1 MIGYVDRS
9 LRHTSRFVLTASILA
24 VMLSACGGETMSS
37 EPTTS
42 TRAADASRTGAS
54 ASAEPGRQASF
65 DPCTALTAQFL
76 AEHQWDALPPAPKQN
91 STDGVSW
98 KGCRYVARAGYS
110 FTIQTTDGT
119 LEQVKKKFPSATD
132 VPIGSR
138 NGLRYEVRP
147 DVPGGCTVNIEMH
160 DGSLYIL
167 VDDPSGKHPR
177 KLSPCDNAT
186 DIARA
191 VAPLLPAGS

>member
-1 MIGYVDRS
+1 M
-9 LRHTSRFVLTASILA
+9 LA
-24 VMLSACGGETMSS
+24 VLVTGCGAETAPTRSATATARPDATGSGPNSAAG
-37 EPTTS
+37 PATT
-42 TRAADASRTGAS
+42 
-54 ASAEPGRQASF
+54 F
-65 DPCTALTAQFL
+65 DPCNALTAQFL

-91 STDGVSW
+91 STGGISW

-110 FTIQTTDGT
+110 FTIQTTNGT
-119 LEQVKKKFPSATD
+119 LDQVKEKFPAATGIP
-132 VPIGSR
+132 VGSR
-138 NGLRYEVRP
+138 DALRYEARP
-147 DVPGGCTVNIEMH
+147 DVPGGCTVNVELYN
-160 DGSLYIL
+160 GSLYIL

>member
-1 MIGYVDRS
+1 M
-9 LRHTSRFVLTASILA
+9 TTASILA
-24 VMLSACGGETMSS
+24 VLFTGCGGETTSS

-42 TRAADASRTGAS
+42 SRAPDTSRTGAS
-54 ASAEPGRQASF
+54 TSVEAGRQTSF

-91 STDGVSW
+91 STDGISW

-110 FTIQTTDGT
+110 FTVQTTNGT
-119 LEQVKKKFPSATD
+119 LDQVKDRFPAATG

-138 NGLRYEVRP
+138 NGLKYEARP

-160 DGSLYIL
+160 DGSLYVL